1 MDIISIILLA
11 LIIASLFNAIFIVKQ
26 QTTAVIERFGK
37 FVRIANPGINIKIP
51 FIERVS
57 GRLSMRIMQLD
68 VPVETKTEDNVF
80 VNVSISV
87 QYFVLKDKEFEAFYK
102 LDNTEQQITAYVF
115 DVVRARVPKLP
126 LDDLFEKKDDIADAV
141 KDELTEIMEQFGYGI
156 VKALV
161 TDLDPDAKVKAA
173 MNEINEAQR
182 LRVAA
187 SEKGEAEKILIVKEA
202 EAQATSNA
210 LRGKGIA
217 DERKAI
223 IDGLKDSIDDFQ
235 KSISGTGPMEVMNLV
250 LLTQY
255 FDSLKSIAQSDN
267 SSSIFVPH
275 SPGSLTD
282 FSAQMRDAI
291 LQGRQVPEKE
301 SKSNKD
307 TAKQVPEKEAKSNED
322 NN

>member
-1 MDIISIILLA
+1 MEIVSLILLV
-11 LIIASLFNAIFIVKQ
+11 LIIVCLINAIFVVKQ
-26 QTTAVIERFGK
+26 QTTAIVERFGK
-37 FVRIANPGINIKIP
+37 FIRTSSPGINIKIP
-51 FIERVS
+51 FIERVA
-57 GRLSMRIMQLD
+57 GRLSMRITQLD

-80 VNVSISV
+80 VKVSISV
-87 QYFVLKDKEFEAFYK
+87 QFFVLDKKEFEAFYK

-115 DVVRARVPKLP
+115 DVVRARVPELT
-126 LDDLFEKKDDIADAV
+126 LDDLFVKKDDIADAV
-141 KDELTEIMEQFGYGI
+141 KNELTEIMGQFGYGI

-223 IDGLKDSIDDFQ
+223 IDGLKASIDDFQ

-275 SPGSLTD
+275 SPGALSD
-282 FSAQMRDAI
+282 FSTQMRDAL
-291 LQGRQVPEKE
+291 LQGRQVPEKQFPQ
-301 SKSNKD
+301 SKKNQDSD
-307 TAKQVPEKEAKSNED
+307 T
-322 NN
+322 NNQNLG

>member
-1 MDIISIILLA
+1 MDIISIILLV
-11 LIIASLFNAIFIVKQ
+11 LIIASLANAIFIVKQ

-37 FVRIANPGINIKIP
+37 FVRISNPGINIKIP
-51 FIERVS
+51 FVERVS
-57 GRLSMRIMQLD
+57 GKLSMRIMQLD

-141 KDELTEIMEQFGYGI
+141 KGELTEIMEQFGYGI

-217 DERKAI
+217 DERRAI

-235 KSISGTGPMEVMNLV
+235 KSITGTGPMEVMNLV

-301 SKSNKD
+301 NKSNKD
-307 TAKQVPEKEAKSNED
+307 NTKQVPGKETGDSA
-322 NN
+322 

>member
-1 MDIISIILLA
+1 MEITGLIILA
-11 LIIASLFNAIFIVKQ
+11 LIIAALFNAIFLVKQ

-37 FVRIANPGINIKIP
+37 FVRISNPGINIKIP
-51 FIERVS
+51 FVERIS
-57 GRLSMRIMQLD
+57 GKLSMRIMQLD

-87 QYFVLKDKEFEAFYK
+87 QYYVLANKEFEAFYK
-102 LDNTEQQITAYVF
+102 LDNAVQQITAYVF

-126 LDDLFEKKDDIADAV
+126 LDDLFEKKDDIANAV
-141 KDELTEIMEQFGYGI
+141 KGELTEIMEQFGYGI
-156 VKALV
+156 IKTLV

-187 SEKGEAEKILIVKEA
+187 SEKGEAAKILIVKEA

-217 DERKAI
+217 DERQAI
-223 IDGLKDSIDDFQ
+223 IEGLKESIDDIQ
-235 KSISGTGPMEVMNLV
+235 KSITGTGPMEVMNLV

-275 SPGSLTD
+275 SPGALTD
-282 FSAQMRDAI
+282 FSTQMRDAL
-291 LQGRQVPEKE
+291 LQGRQVPEKQFRKE
-301 SKSNKD
+301 EYNKENNI
-307 TAKQVPEKEAKSNED
+307 PNND
-322 NN
+322 N

>member
-1 MDIISIILLA
+1 MEIVSLILLV
-11 LIIASLFNAIFIVKQ
+11 LIIVCLINAIFVVKQ
-26 QTTAVIERFGK
+26 QTSAVVERFGK
-37 FVRIANPGINIKIP
+37 FIRISSPGINIKIP
-51 FIERVS
+51 FIERVA
-57 GRLSMRIMQLD
+57 GRLSMRITQLD

-80 VNVSISV
+80 VKVSISV
-87 QYFVLKDKEFEAFYK
+87 QFFVLDKKQFYK

-115 DVVRARVPKLP
+115 DVVRARVPELT
-126 LDDLFEKKDDIADAV
+126 LDDLFVKKDDIADAV
-141 KDELTEIMEQFGYGI
+141 KNELTEIMGQFGYGI

-223 IDGLKDSIDDFQ
+223 IDGLKASIDDFQ
-235 KSISGTGPMEVMNLV
+235 KSITGTGPMEVMNLV

-275 SPGSLTD
+275 SPGALSD
-282 FSAQMRDAI
+282 FSTQMRDAL
-291 LQGRQVPEKE
+291 LQGRQVPEKQYATE
-301 SKSNKD
+301 SKKNQD
-307 TAKQVPEKEAKSNED
+307 ERTGE
-322 NN
+322 